1 MGGSKG
7 AYGRCLILGSA
18 QGSSSAKSTTGPMQG
33 GCPTGAAGA
42 QDASSGLH
50 GAGDAGR
57 RRDSSSSSSSGGG
70 SGSAIR
76 KSSTDRADDL

>member
-1 MGGSKG
+1 
-7 AYGRCLILGSA
+7 
-18 QGSSSAKSTTGPMQG
+18 MQG
-33 GCPTGAAGA
+33 GFPTGAAGA

-57 RRDSSSSSSSGGG
+57 RRDSSSSSSSSGGG